1 MIWVGGGID
10 RLHRGRRRWLARAA
24 RWPKLSDACVAEAPR
39 HRWRGLL
46 FAIPAH
52 MRARFWDMLGEQAAE
67 GTGDF
72 ITFAADLRQFLVFK
86 ELPPP
91 ADATFDLLVQDAGG
105 AVDPA
110 GLWALVN
117 FSDEPL
123 LLDWPGV
130 RLRLGPGEGCRID
143 PRSRSRRRAAGGRAE
158 CHGGDPPGR
167 RRTVARMSSKARA
180 KSSSRS
186 RSSRSPSDC

>member
-1 MIWVGGGID
+1 MS
-10 RLHRGRRRWLARAA
+10 LRALVVET
-24 RWPKLSDACVAEAPR
+24 PGSDAAA
-39 HRWRGLL
+39 LL

-52 MRARFWDMLGEQAAE
+52 MRTRFWDMLGEEAAE
-67 GTGDF
+67 GSGDF
-72 ITFAADLRQFLVFK
+72 VTFAADLRQFLAFK

-91 ADATFDLLVQDAGG
+91 ADATFDLLVQDVGG

-110 GLWALVN
+110 GLWGLIN

-143 PRSRSRRRAAGGRAE
+143 PRDLRAASCRRRKS
-158 CHGGDPPGR
+158 
-167 RRTVARMSSKARA
+167 RTSWWRSARA
-180 KSSSRS
+180 AADGRPEKLDS
-186 RSSRSPSDC
+186 

>member
-1 MIWVGGGID
+1 
-10 RLHRGRRRWLARAA
+10 
-24 RWPKLSDACVAEAPR
+24 
-39 HRWRGLL
+39 
-46 FAIPAH
+46 
-52 MRARFWDMLGEQAAE
+52 MLGEEAAE

-72 ITFAADLRQFLVFK
+72 VTFAADLRQFLAFK

-91 ADATFDLLVQDAGG
+91 ADATFDLLVQDVGG

-110 GLWALVN
+110 GLWGLIN

-143 PRSRSRRRAAGGRAE
+143 PRSVPGVVPPAEEPNVMVAIRQGSAADGRP
-158 CHGGDPPGR
+158 DKLD
-167 RRTVARMSSKARA
+167 S
-180 KSSSRS
+180 
-186 RSSRSPSDC
+186 